1 VTHELQGTQS
11 SPHKIERET
20 LLSWVSSLEVVT
32 PHAITSFDLIVD
44 DEQSLKTS
52 RINHIDLPEPI
63 RDGRPFYAI
72 TWRAAPV
79 KRAAF

>member
-1 VTHELQGTQS
+1 MTHELQGTQS

-32 PHAITSFDLIVD
+32 PDAIASFDLIVE

-52 RINHIDLPEPI
+52 RIIHIDLPEPD
-63 RDGRPFYAI
+63 RDGRLVYAL
-72 TWRAAPV
+72 TWRAVPI
-79 KRAAF
+79 KRVAF